1 MNQARTS
8 STIQIEKDIMFLQD
22 ICDMT
27 NDQCDDIINACE
39 DLGGISAEYFCEEF
53 VFIPDGETP
62 EECARFHDVEYLDIT
77 EFNYHHWIGNKMED
91 Y

>member
-1 MNQARTS
+1 MKLS
-8 STIQIEKDIMFLQD
+8 SEQIKKDVQYLSD
-22 ICDMT
+22 LKVSK
-27 NDQCDDIINACE
+27 DDINEILNHCE
-39 DLGGISAEYFCEEF
+39 NSGVGSAQYFCEEF

-77 EFNYHHWIGNKMED
+77 EFNYHHWISNKMED

>member
-1 MNQARTS
+1 MKISSEQIQKDIDFLTLHIEDKEEINQ
-8 STIQIEKDIMFLQD
+8 ILEHIEKI
-22 ICDMT
+22 
-27 NDQCDDIINACE
+27 
-39 DLGGISAEYFCEEF
+39 GVGSAEYFCEEF

>member
-1 MNQARTS
+1 MSKSKKQLKKNLKYLKKQLDNNTEINQIIEHTKKIRIS
-8 STIQIEKDIMFLQD
+8 S
-22 ICDMT
+22 
-27 NDQCDDIINACE
+27 
-39 DLGGISAEYFCEEF
+39 EYFCEKF

-77 EFNYHHWIGNKMED
+77 EFNYHHWIGNIMED

>member
-1 MNQARTS
+1 MLTLKVHLTEIENDRIYTQINQ
-8 STIQIEKDIMFLQD
+8 IIEHTTKI
-22 ICDMT
+22 
-27 NDQCDDIINACE
+27 
-39 DLGGISAEYFCEEF
+39 GISSAQYFCEEF

-77 EFNYHHWIGNKMED
+77 EFNYHHWISNKMED

>member
-1 MNQARTS
+1 MKF
-8 STIQIEKDIMFLQD
+8 STDQIKKDIEYLSDLLDNEEQINEVLQH
-22 ICDMT
+22 
-27 NDQCDDIINACE
+27 CE
-39 DLGGISAEYFCEEF
+39 NFGVGSAQYFCEEF

-77 EFNYHHWIGNKMED
+77 EFNYHHWISNKMED

>member
-1 MNQARTS
+1 MSKSKKQLKKDLKYLKKHLDDNKEINQ
-8 STIQIEKDIMFLQD
+8 IIEHTKKI
-22 ICDMT
+22 
-27 NDQCDDIINACE
+27 
-39 DLGGISAEYFCEEF
+39 GISSAQYFCEEF
-53 VFIPDGETP
+53 EFIPDGETP

>member
-1 MNQARTS
+1 MKI
-8 STIQIEKDIMFLQD
+8 STEQIKKDIDFLSVFLDDKD
-22 ICDMT
+22 INQVIEHT
-27 NDQCDDIINACE
+27 KKI
-39 DLGGISAEYFCEEF
+39 GISSAQYFCEEF

-62 EECARFHDVEYLDIT
+62 EECARFHDVEFLDIA

>member
-1 MNQARTS
+1 MSNNCQKQLQKYIDYLS
-8 STIQIEKDIMFLQD
+8 KFLDNDEQINEVIEASDRFG
-22 ICDMT
+22 T
-27 NDQCDDIINACE
+27 
-39 DLGGISAEYFCEEF
+39 GSAQYFCEEF

>member
-1 MNQARTS
+1 MKIS
-8 STIQIEKDIMFLQD
+8 SEQIQKDIDFLSLHIDDKEEINNVLGHIEKI
-22 ICDMT
+22 
-27 NDQCDDIINACE
+27 
-39 DLGGISAEYFCEEF
+39 GVGSAEYFCEEF